1 MSKNKKIRTVQA
13 SYKTRA
19 VLHKI
24 TPTRLVSV
32 FLLALGLIALA
43 FSIIYTS
50 SILAFIGL
58 GLTFWGTVTLYIA
71 SEKYVKQTLLN
82 SIIIPSLS
90 NLNQILTELGYQGKA
105 VYLPPKYLKD
115 PETSKVYIPKNKNT
129 KLPTPEEIQQ
139 KEDKTFLK
147 NPEAALITPPGTSLS
162 KLLEQTLGT
171 SFTKVKLENL
181 QKNLSKL
188 FIEDLEIAE
197 NLEIQ
202 TKPTRVAQKAADSIS
217 VIQLKN
223 DTIQVKIT
231 NSIYDGVCKE
241 ARTLTHICGSI
252 GCPICSAIACALAKA
267 TGKPI
272 TIDKEEQSQDGKT
285 TRIQY
290 HMVEE

>member
-19 VLHKI
+19 VLLKI
-24 TPTRLVSV
+24 TPTKLVSL

-50 SILAFIGL
+50 SILASIGL

-82 SIIIPSLS
+82 STIIPSLS

-129 KLPTPEEIQQ
+129 RLPTPEEIQQ
-139 KEDKTFLK
+139 QEDKTFLK
-147 NPEAALITPPGTSLS
+147 NPEAALITPLGLSLS
-162 KLLEQTLGT
+162 KLFEKTLGT
-171 SFTKVKLENL
+171 TFTKVDLEYLQQNL
-181 QKNLSKL
+181 PKL

-197 NLEIQ
+197 NLEIRAEDDV
-202 TKPTRVAQKAADSIS
+202 TKST
-217 VIQLKN
+217 
-223 DTIQVKIT
+223 TIQVKIT

-290 HMVEE
+290 HMVEA

>member
-1 MSKNKKIRTVQA
+1 MKPD
-13 SYKTRA
+13 KTS

-24 TPTRLVSV
+24 TPTRLVSW

-58 GLTFWGTVTLYIA
+58 GLTFWGALTLYITT
-71 SEKYVKQTLLN
+71 EKYVKEILLN
-82 SIIIPSLS
+82 STLLPTLA
-90 NLNQILTELGYQGKA
+90 NMDKILTELGYQGKA

-129 KLPTPEEIQQ
+129 RLPTPEEIQQ

-147 NPEAALITPPGTSLS
+147 NPEAALITPPGISLS

-202 TKPTRVAQKAADSIS
+202 TKPTEAAQKVA
-217 VIQLKN
+217 N
-223 DTIQVKIT
+223 TIQVKIT

-241 ARTLTHICGSI
+241 ARKLTHICGSI
-252 GCPICSAIACALAKA
+252 GCPICSAIACAIAKA
-267 TGKPI
+267 SGKPV
-272 TIDKEEQSQDGKT
+272 TIEKTESTEDGKVIEAFY
-285 TRIQY
+285 RII
-290 HMVEE
+290 EE